1 MTIKLNGHTVLVTGG
16 ARGIGAGIVR
26 RFAAAGAHVAIADV
40 LEAEGEELAREL
52 GAAARYWQL
61 DVSRENDW
69 ADTMAQIEAHFGGLD
84 TLVNNAAIL
93 AFSRIENTALDDYLR
108 VIHVNQV
115 GTFLGM
121 RAAIAPM
128 TRRGGGSIINISSID
143 GMKGSNNLVSYAA
156 SKWAIRGM
164 TKVAAQELGVH
175 GIRVNSIHPGSI
187 LSTMTPSP
195 AESPVVA
202 EIVRNLAIPRVGL
215 PSDVADVALFLAS
228 PLSGYVTGCE
238 IPVDGGFINCRR
250 LPFDA

>member
-1 MTIKLNGHTVLVTGG
+1 MTVDLRGQVALVTGG

-26 RFAAAGAHVAIADV
+26 GLAAAGALVAITDI
-40 LEAEGEELAREL
+40 LDEEGEDLAREL
-52 GAAARYWQL
+52 GAGARYWRL
-61 DVSRENDW
+61 DVSDESAW
-69 ADTMAQIEAHFGGLD
+69 ARVVPEVESHFGGLD

-93 AFSRIENTALDDYLR
+93 TFSRIATTSLDDYMR
-108 VIHVNQV
+108 VIQVNQV

-128 TRRGGGSIINISSID
+128 TRRGGGSIINISSVD

-164 TKVAAQELGVH
+164 TKVAAQEFGPLGV
-175 GIRVNSIHPGSI
+175 RVNSVHPGSI

-195 AESPVVA
+195 DENPVVA
-202 EIVRNLAIPRVGL
+202 DIVRNLAIPRVGL
-215 PSDVADVALFLAS
+215 PSDIADVVVFLAS